1 MDTRK
6 IEDVPFEEV
15 HEIQRY
21 GTYFSEKSFW
31 KKIERVAKKVGATVL
46 RPVFTLYYML
56 QDEKVPLQHKA
67 YIIGAL
73 GYFILPFDLIP
84 ESVLPIIGFTDD
96 VAVMTFVLK
105 MVKDSI
111 TPEIRRKADQ
121 KILDLFPEG
130 GLRGFPGIWPLDTPR
145 YSPRSR
151 GRCLDIGYRRWL
163 LPRCRIARRR
173 TG

>member
-111 TPEIRRKADQ
+111 TPEIRR
-121 KILDLFPEG
+121 IG
-130 GLRGFPGIWPLDTPR
+130 R
-145 YSPRSR
+145 YSN
-151 GRCLDIGYRRWL
+151 GRISGSSSFPFFISGRRIKGISGNLTFRYSKVFASISGSMLGYWL
-163 LPRCRIARRR
+163 
-173 TG
+173 